1 MENFAKDL
9 FEDTKVDN
17 TKLKSMIQEK
27 VLNLVVLCD
36 AKEIS
41 DYKILW
47 DTLDCYRCFLNSN
60 FKVYI
65 YDSKFKD
72 NEILKKIIHYYDL
85 EKFVEFLDNDNKKAL
100 LTIFL
105 GSDMAL
111 LLNDIKDEYI
121 NLIDYFMLPC
131 IVTNKDLLKLNDKFF
146 YIEES
151 PDGLA
156 SAISVINLNIDYR
169 RELVF

>member
-72 NEILKKIIHYYDL
+72 NEILKKI
-85 EKFVEFLDNDNKKAL
+85 VEFLDNDNKKAL